1 MAEATLHFP
10 PDFLWGTATSA
21 HQVEGDNQNNDWWA
35 WEQRGEGRIYAD
47 QRSGKACDWWA
58 GRAEE
63 DIERMAALHTNAH
76 RLSVEWSRIE
86 PKPGEWDHHALDR
99 YRTILKAMRQA
110 GIKPM
115 VTLHHFTNPIWMA
128 ERGGWQHPDSVG
140 WFQNYARKV
149 AADLLDL
156 CDTWCTINEPNI
168 YAAQGYF
175 NGRWPP
181 GVQSTGSRDSECYF
195 QVVYHLIQ
203 AHAAA
208 YEAIHDMQPD
218 ARVGLAKSLIAW
230 RPLRPA
236 SPLDRALANLLDR
249 AFNGLTL
256 DALATGSWRP
266 LQGRKAELPQVKNT
280 LDWIGLN
287 YYTRQEVH
295 FSPRVLASFEAAYGP
310 RPDQP
315 SGPGDWGEL
324 YPEGLFE
331 MLRRLY
337 KQFRLPIA
345 ITETGVPDE
354 DDSAR
359 PGWILETLR
368 WTWKAV
374 TSNWP
379 VMGYYFW
386 SLLDNFEWAEGYDP
400 RYRFGLYEVDFST
413 QERTLRRS
421 GDLYAQ
427 IAETGT
433 ISSKMTAE
441 YAPALLDK
449 LFPGEGP

>member
-1 MAEATLHFP
+1 MAEATLYFP

-35 WEQRGEGRIYAD
+35 WEQKGEGRVFSD
-47 QRSGKACDWWA
+47 QRSGNACGWWK
-58 GRAEE
+58 GHAEQ
-63 DIERMAALHTNAH
+63 DIERMAALQTNAH

-128 ERGGWQHPDSVG
+128 ERGGWQHPDSVS

-156 CDTWCTINEPNI
+156 CDTWCTINEPNV
-168 YAAQGYF
+168 YAAQGYYI
-175 NGRWPP
+175 GRWPP
-181 GVQSTGSRDSECYF
+181 GVQGDMNDYF
-195 QVVYHLIQ
+195 QVVYHLVQ

-208 YEAIHDMQPD
+208 YEAIHDLQPD
-218 ARVGLAKSLIAW
+218 ARVGLAKHVIAW
-230 RPLRPA
+230 YPQRPS
-236 SPLDRALANLLDR
+236 SPLDRAMASLLDR
-249 AFNGLTL
+249 AFNSLTL
-256 DALATGSWRP
+256 DALKTGSWHPPRS
-266 LQGRKAELPQVKNT
+266 RKVEMPRLKNT

-287 YYTRQEVH
+287 YYARQDVR
-295 FSPRVLASFEAAYGP
+295 FTPRVLRDFGTAYGP

-315 SGPGDWGEL
+315 AGPDGWGEL
-324 YPEGLFE
+324 YPEGMFE

-337 KQFRLPIA
+337 KQFKLPIA

-354 DDSAR
+354 DDSLR

-374 TSNWP
+374 TASWP
-379 VMGYYFW
+379 IMGYYFW
-386 SLLDNFEWAEGYDP
+386 TLVDNFEWAEGYDP
-400 RYRFGLYEVDFST
+400 RYRFGLYGAD
-413 QERTLRRS
+413 RRS
-421 GDLYAQ
+421 QARIPRRSSELYAR
-427 IAETGT
+427 IAGSGS
-433 ISSKMTAE
+433 ISSQMVE
-441 YAPALLDK
+441 EFAPELLEK
-449 LFPGEGP
+449 LFPGQGP